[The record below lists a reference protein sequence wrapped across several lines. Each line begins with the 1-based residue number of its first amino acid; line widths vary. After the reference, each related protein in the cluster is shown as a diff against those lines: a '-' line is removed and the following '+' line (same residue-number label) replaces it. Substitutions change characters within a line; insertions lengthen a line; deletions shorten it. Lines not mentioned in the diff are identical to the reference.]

1 MSGAPHTW
9 TVGDR
14 ATIITS
20 DGTPTD
26 VTTVSHVNRRVT
38 TQNANGR
45 AEWHVPAYGNYWTC
59 YGGFLGRLRP
69 YQAGDD
75 DRVSLREKKDA
86 RTRAAS
92 VAAYEKKQIEHA
104 ERDVERARE
113 RLANARISEMRAQAA
128 LKEIDVAIDALAAK
142 IAEGGA
148 T

>member
-86 RTRAAS
+86 RTRA
-92 VAAYEKKQIEHA
+92 